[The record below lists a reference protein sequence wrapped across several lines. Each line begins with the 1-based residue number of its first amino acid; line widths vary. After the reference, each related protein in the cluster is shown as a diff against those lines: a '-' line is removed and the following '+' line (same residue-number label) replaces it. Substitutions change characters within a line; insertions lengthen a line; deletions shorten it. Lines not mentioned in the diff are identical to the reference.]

1 MWNGKCLFPYFMTG
15 RQSNLFSK
23 ANAVFISPLPSYPT
37 LWSVVFL
44 SVLHPGEDFFFFF
57 IISSQQLGGNKGTQ
71 LFSEP

>member
-1 MWNGKCLFPYFMTG
+1 MWNGKCLFTYFMTG

-23 ANAVFISPLPSYPT
+23 AKAVFISPLPPYPT

-44 SVLHPGEDFFFFF
+44 SVLHPGEDFFF
-57 IISSQQLGGNKGTQ
+57 SSSSLSQQLGGNKGTQ

>member
-1 MWNGKCLFPYFMTG
+1 MPVHLLHDRKAEQSVFKGQGCFYFSPT
-15 RQSNLFSK
+15 
-23 ANAVFISPLPSYPT
+23 PLPN
-37 LWSVVFL
+37 SVVGGFL